1 MTRPRVLFCGL
12 EFSDGFNHTKSF
24 VEERGLDVDVVRCPR
39 ERVLD
44 EIRDADVAVP
54 LMTTLDGDALS
65 RGASGRLRLVLQFGV
80 GLEGV
85 DVDAASRHGVRVAR
99 IPSEKTGNAT
109 STAEMAVYLLLAA
122 LRRHDDMRA
131 SVERRAL
138 GAPTGTALEDCEV
151 LILGWGAIGVKIAER
166 LRGFGCSMTAA
177 RRSEWRDD
185 ESDRCGAS
193 LRAMCSTSDAGTFAT
208 LLGAADAVCVAC
220 TQDASNK
227 GMIDAAFLGAMKPGA
242 VLVNVA
248 RGGLFNRDDILD
260 ALESGRLGY
269 LASDVAWSEPVDPN
283 DAVVK
288 HPRSYFTPHVGGVCH
303 GSYKTMGRIVAT
315 WSSRLSEIES
325 SDDIQLVN

>member
-24 VEERGLDVDVVRCPR
+24 VKERGLDVDVVRCPR

-177 RRSEWRDD
+177 
-185 ESDRCGAS
+185 
-193 LRAMCSTSDAGTFAT
+193 
-208 LLGAADAVCVAC
+208 
-220 TQDASNK
+220 
-227 GMIDAAFLGAMKPGA
+227 
-242 VLVNVA
+242 
-248 RGGLFNRDDILD
+248 
-260 ALESGRLGY
+260 
-269 LASDVAWSEPVDPN
+269 
-283 DAVVK
+283 
-288 HPRSYFTPHVGGVCH
+288 
-303 GSYKTMGRIVAT
+303 
-315 WSSRLSEIES
+315 
-325 SDDIQLVN
+325 